1 FTLIELLVVI
11 AIIAILAAM
20 LLPALAKA
28 KDKAARTVCTNN
40 NKQIALAQHM
50 YGIDN
55 KDFLPYPNWGG
66 NNSGPTR
73 NPGWLYDAE
82 ASGGTIPNTGNAPYF
97 NNPQLAYKTGT
108 YWQYVNSSFIT
119 TTEVNPNQGSIPRA
133 KLYVCP
139 KETKIPYY
147 PGAAVRDNVL
157 SSYI

>member
-1 FTLIELLVVI
+1 MSKRRVPRLSLVPQVTIRLGHTSGFTLIELLVVI

-73 NPGWLYDAE
+73 NPGGLYDAE
-82 ASGGTIPNTGNAPYF
+82 ACG
-97 NNPQLAYKTGT
+97 
-108 YWQYVNSSFIT
+108 
-119 TTEVNPNQGSIPRA
+119 
-133 KLYVCP
+133 
-139 KETKIPYY
+139 
-147 PGAAVRDNVL
+147 
-157 SSYI
+157 

>member
-1 FTLIELLVVI
+1 MNIPISRSSDRPPMRKDLGFTLIELLVVI

-50 YGIDN
+50 YVTDN

-73 NPGWLYDAE
+73 NPGWLYE
-82 ASGGTIPNTGNAPYF
+82 ASSANIPNTGNA
-97 NNPQLAYKTGT
+97 
-108 YWQYVNSSFIT
+108 
-119 TTEVNPNQGSIPRA
+119 
-133 KLYVCP
+133 
-139 KETKIPYY
+139 
-147 PGAAVRDNVL
+147 
-157 SSYI
+157 